1 MNSAHHL
8 PLSSG
13 EPADSMILRNR
24 TTPEPRQSPRAF
36 DRCTPSRFSRHAAGL
51 ENCCKYANSSLG
63 AAQKSAKP
71 DDALIGQD
79 TIERVRQQASLV
91 AVVEE
96 TVRLQRRGRSLI
108 GLCPF
113 HKEKTPSFHVNP
125 ERGFYHCFGCGVS
138 GDAIRFVQET
148 QGLSFIEA
156 VRELAERFGVAVV
169 EVGTDAERRGQTE
182 LRRRQTEFYD
192 VSNAAA
198 AFFEQM
204 ARQHPLARY
213 AQAELARRGLVSDAP
228 TSAVANALQAFRVG
242 YAPLGWDELTKHLR
256 TVGLSHSAAEAVG
269 LIVPRKNRPGHYDR
283 FRHRL
288 MFAIMDPQGR
298 VIAFSGR
305 TLPMPEAAE
314 LEPLGL
320 SVPSDS
326 ANQQQAPA
334 KYLNSPESPIYKKR
348 EALFGWFQAR
358 NGIREAGQ
366 AIVVEGNF
374 DVVSLHARG
383 VTNVVAPLGTAF
395 TTEQAHLIRRLA
407 QDVCLL
413 FDGDKAGRRA
423 VRASRDAIR
432 DAGLGCK
439 VASLPEGIDP
449 DELVRKEGPAGI
461 SRTVAAARG
470 LLEYLIDSVL
480 DAGFAA
486 DDALAQSARIKEVT
500 DLLAAETDPSVRALA
515 TRYADQI
522 AGRLGVADA
531 QTFSAL
537 ERRVRAALT
546 SVGSTAPKRPG
557 DSGDSKRE
565 PTNRP
570 QSQSTPIG
578 LEILGILLDHPQLLD
593 SSELSESAV
602 FLEGDIAAAV
612 AAAKSTMT
620 GHPVLA
626 TEQFLAKLPGSVYPF
641 AASRLAAPLYES
653 LEDAKTVL
661 AQNIN
666 KLVRLEQ
673 VRQKNDAIA
682 ALRRAAAAGDF
693 NAELALLEQQFSQ
706 AQQRHGVGE
715 R

>member
-1 MNSAHHL
+1 MQKDWPVPSTTG
-8 PLSSG
+8 SSCASECG
-13 EPADSMILRNR
+13 TEP
-24 TTPEPRQSPRAF
+24 
-36 DRCTPSRFSRHAAGL
+36 RHAAGAK
-51 ENCCKYANSSLG
+51 NCCNLAHSLLG
-63 AAQKSAKP
+63 AEEKSAKP

-96 TVRLQRRGRSLI
+96 SVRLQRRGRSLI

-138 GDAIRFVQET
+138 GDAIRFIQET
-148 QGLSFIEA
+148 QGLSFVEA
-156 VRELAERFGVAVV
+156 VRELAQRFGVEIV
-169 EVGTDAERRGQTE
+169 EVGTDAERRTHNE
-182 LRRRQTEFYD
+182 LKRRQTEFYD

-198 AFFEQM
+198 TFFEQM
-204 ARQHPLARY
+204 LRQHPLRAH
-213 AQAELARRGLVSDAP
+213 AQTELARRGLVVDAP
-228 TSAVANALQAFRVG
+228 TGPIANALQAFRVG
-242 YAPLGWDELTKHLR
+242 YAPFGWDELTQHLR
-256 TVGLSHSAAEAVG
+256 TIGMSHAAAEAVG

-305 TLPMPEAAE
+305 TLSMPDAVE
-314 LEPLGL
+314 LERLGI
-320 SVPSDS
+320 S
-326 ANQQQAPA
+326 APGESSTQQAPA

-358 NGIREAGQ
+358 NGIREAGR

-383 VTNVVAPLGTAF
+383 VTQVVAPLGTAF
-395 TTEQAHLIRRLA
+395 TTEQAQLIRRIA
-407 QDVCLL
+407 PEVCLL

-423 VRASRDAIR
+423 VGASREAIR
-432 DAGLGCK
+432 ESGLGCK

-461 SRTVAAARG
+461 VRTVAAARG

-480 DAGFAA
+480 DVGFAA

-522 AGRLGVADA
+522 AGRLGIADA

-537 ERRVRAALT
+537 VRRVQGALAAPT
-546 SVGSTAPKRPG
+546 RPDHKHPANSGS
-557 DSGDSKRE
+557 SERE
-565 PTNRP
+565 ATNRP
-570 QSQSTPIG
+570 RSQSDRIG
-578 LEILGILLDHPQLLD
+578 LEILGVLLDHPQLLD

-653 LEDAKTVL
+653 LEDATTVL
-661 AQNIN
+661 SQNIN

-673 VRQKNDAIA
+673 VRQKHDAMS

-693 NAELALLEQQFSQ
+693 EAELALLEQQSKQ